1 MGQDDYYWK
10 MVQRN
15 IGIFGRENQ
24 EKLRNTT
31 IPVFGVGGG
40 GGVVAEI
47 LTRSGV
53 GGLRIVDID
62 TFEPSNINRQMY
74 SFNSTLGER
83 KVDVVARFL
92 KDINPELQ
100 IEKFHVT
107 DDETIE
113 KMLRDVPVAMM
124 CIDKLI
130 PSIHVA
136 RGCIKRDIPMVETVV
151 IPFLNVRVYNRDTVS
166 FEQFHGFPTEDKTM
180 EELCNL
186 TESEQLELTDCFIN
200 AFAGI
205 EGIRDYYCPEIA
217 ENTKAGRFPTIAPL
231 VFLQG
236 AMAALEA
243 IKVIL
248 NLGKI
253 SYPPEY
259 ALYDPFQHKMMEPG
273 NSSLNESS
281 N

>member
-1 MGQDDYYWK
+1 MIEKNFYWN
-10 MVQRN
+10 MVERN
-15 IGIFGRENQ
+15 IGIFGKGNQ

-31 IPVFGVGGG
+31 IPVFGTGGG

-47 LTRSGV
+47 LARSGV
-53 GGLRIVDID
+53 GGLRLVDID
-62 TFEPSNINRQMY
+62 TFEPSNLNRQMY

-92 KDINPELQ
+92 KDINPELR
-100 IEKFHVT
+100 IEKFHET
-107 DDETIE
+107 NDDTIE
-113 KMLRDVPVAMM
+113 KMLKDVPVAMM

-136 RGCIKRDIPMVETVV
+136 RGCIERDIPMVETVV
-151 IPFLNVRVYNRDTVS
+151 IPYLNVRVYNRETVT
-166 FEQFHGFPTEDKTM
+166 FEQFHGFPTEDKTI
-180 EELCNL
+180 EELYNL
-186 TESEQLELTDCFIN
+186 SESEQLKLTDCFIN

-217 ENTKAGRFPTIAPL
+217 ENTKAGKFSTIAPL

-248 NLGKI
+248 GIGKI

-259 ALYDPFQHKMMEPG
+259 ALYDPFQHKMLEPV
-273 NSSLNESS
+273 NLSLKPIKN
-281 N
+281 